1 MRGKIDYWS
10 IQIPDKPRS
19 EFTYAERRAELLK
32 KAAELG
38 HPDLLKK
45 KELAAEYG
53 VSPAQISHDLNVLAE
68 YISRNLGKDSDFI
81 AEMVYKKGVKASMAE
96 EDYDKARRHIES
108 WQQWLFARGAVS
120 KEPEKMKIDST
131 ERIVVNI
138 QGVSKS
144 SPSEA
149 G

>member
-1 MRGKIDYWS
+1 MAGKIDYWS
-10 IQIPDKPRS
+10 IQIPNKPYS
-19 EFTYAERRAELLK
+19 EFTFAERRAELLRL
-32 KAAELG
+32 AAEAG
-38 HPDLLKK
+38 HPDLIAK
-45 KELAAEYG
+45 KELAEKFG
-53 VSPAQISHDLNVLAE
+53 VAPSSISNDLDVLAE

-96 EDYDKARRHIES
+96 ENYDKARRHIES

-138 QGVSKS
+138 QGVNRS